1 LISINGEVDMLFATR
16 FAALILAALTF
27 GLSFAYM
34 LASGPRMAW
43 APELWMNATAF
54 GGQAALI
61 GLVTMI
67 VDPLAVLATAL
78 VAYLIR
84 RRGPVMATSLAAA
97 LLLAAA
103 LVWWVISVQP
113 MNETMAAWPRGDVPA
128 DFEAVRAQWE
138 SGHAVTAILKLLAFA
153 ALAFSV
159 LLETD
164 GRTVRR

>member
-1 LISINGEVDMLFATR
+1 MLFAIR

-43 APELWMNATAF
+43 APELWMNVMAF

-61 GLVTMI
+61 GLITMI
-67 VDPLAVLATAL
+67 VDPLAVLATVL
-78 VAYLIR
+78 LAYLVR
-84 RRGPVMATSLAAA
+84 RRGPVMIASTTAA

-103 LVWWVISVQP
+103 LVWWFVTVQP
-113 MNETMAAWPRGDVPA
+113 MNEAMAAWPRGAVPA

-138 SGHAVTAILKLLAFA
+138 NGQVIAALLKLFAFA

-164 GRTVRR
+164 GRTARR